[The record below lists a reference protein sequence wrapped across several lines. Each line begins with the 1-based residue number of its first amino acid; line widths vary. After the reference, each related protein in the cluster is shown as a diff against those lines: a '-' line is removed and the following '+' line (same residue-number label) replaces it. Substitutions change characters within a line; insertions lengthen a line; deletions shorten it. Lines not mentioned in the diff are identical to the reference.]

1 MELPNLK
8 FGGFAIIIPEI
19 FPSRQI
25 DTSNLFWQPQRQ
37 FELLFLGNSS
47 ADRQM
52 VYFEFHYSS
61 FLGVFQN

>member
-8 FGGFAIIIPEI
+8 FGGFAIIIIPEI

-37 FELLFLGNSS
+37 LALLFLGNSA
-47 ADRQM
+47 ADKSTKNRS
-52 VYFEFHYSS
+52 EKRSC
-61 FLGVFQN
+61 N

>member
-8 FGGFAIIIPEI
+8 FGGFAIIIIPEI

-37 FELLFLGNSS
+37 FALLFLGNSS

-52 VYFEFHYSS
+52 VYF
-61 FLGVFQN
+61 